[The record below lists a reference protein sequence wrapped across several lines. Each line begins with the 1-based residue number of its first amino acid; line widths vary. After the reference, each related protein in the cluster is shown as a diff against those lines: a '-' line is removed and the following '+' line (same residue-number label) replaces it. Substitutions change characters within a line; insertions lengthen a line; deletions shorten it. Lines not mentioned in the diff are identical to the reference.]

1 MAKKKTE
8 EELID
13 FTNKAINELVF
24 PKYTLKK
31 AYNYYNGVRDPEQFR
46 YLESNFGIGNPTS
59 LEFIPLI
66 RKHVDAIVGEFLETP
81 IIPKITCKDSKT
93 ISNIERD
100 KHLKIVKDVYTY
112 LKNHLNNSILTFL
125 NGRNITDKAIEGQIN
140 QIIEDIDQNF
150 ISEYEVAAQNVI
162 QYILNSRDTD
172 LIEKLR
178 ILLLDLLITGYAF
191 YKVVPSKSGNNIEIK
206 ILDPLNTF
214 IDKNFSSNYV
224 KLSYRAV
231 VREWLTK
238 TQILNTYGKH
248 LSEEDI
254 EDLEN
259 MYETVTDSS
268 SIYVRSYN
276 NQCTGFPA
284 SDGLEA
290 GRELTPGLPN
300 EQYGV
305 LTNRLIPVYTV
316 EWVETDSDFKMQ
328 RYEQVKIGNTL
339 YITQNEPVEV
349 VRSQDNPTFCTLS
362 TSGIYF
368 STRSSEP
375 YSLVL
380 ACANLQDKYDVLH
393 FYRDSLLASSGTVG
407 DWLDVSMLPQFLGT
421 KLPERV
427 QKWLE
432 YKKKA
437 GVALID
443 TSQDGIAFN
452 NNTAFTGFDDTVKAQ
467 TIEAIEMAI
476 DRIENTCSSI
486 TGVFRERLNGIQQ
499 KDAVTNVKVGIQNSF
514 TITKQFTHQMDLL
527 TTELLVDCLNVAK
540 KVWKKGLKG
549 TLILGDKGV
558 KVFTAL
564 PEYFT
569 VTDYDINIE
578 ASSNIVRDMETI
590 KQIVPELIKAQALD
604 PEDLIE
610 ALTVK
615 SMTELRNNVGNS
627 LKKKRQEANQVGQIQ
642 QQLEQSQQQL
652 QQLMSENKSLNG
664 RLEALNEAKIKLEQD
679 RLKSETEINWYK
691 ARTDKAYK
699 DSVAETNKQK
709 VEVEEAQMYDGN
721 PHNNKVKY

>member
-125 NGRNITDKAIEGQIN
+125 NNRNITDKAVEGQIN

-150 ISEYEVAAQNVI
+150 ISEYEIAAQNVI

-191 YKVVPSKSGNNIEIK
+191 YRVIPSKSGNNIEIK

-214 IDKNFSSNYV
+214 IDKNFSSNYI

-231 VREWLTK
+231 IREWMTK
-238 TQILNTYGKH
+238 AQILNAYGKH
-248 LSEEDI
+248 LSDEDV

-300 EQYGV
+300 EEYGV
-305 LTNRLIPVYTV
+305 VTNRLIPVYTV

-339 YITQNEPVEV
+339 YITQKEPVEV

-407 DWLDVSMLPQFLGT
+407 DWLDVSMLPKFLGT

-467 TIEAIEMAI
+467 TIEAIELAI

-540 KVWKKGLKG
+540 KV
-549 TLILGDKGV
+549 
-558 KVFTAL
+558 
-564 PEYFT
+564 
-569 VTDYDINIE
+569 
-578 ASSNIVRDMETI
+578 
-590 KQIVPELIKAQALD
+590 
-604 PEDLIE
+604 
-610 ALTVK
+610 
-615 SMTELRNNVGNS
+615 
-627 LKKKRQEANQVGQIQ
+627 
-642 QQLEQSQQQL
+642 
-652 QQLMSENKSLNG
+652 
-664 RLEALNEAKIKLEQD
+664 
-679 RLKSETEINWYK
+679 
-691 ARTDKAYK
+691 
-699 DSVAETNKQK
+699 
-709 VEVEEAQMYDGN
+709 
-721 PHNNKVKY
+721 